1 VPPSLT
7 RDELYRRG
15 RQIVDSAVARL
26 ASEPRR
32 PQRDLQRLIFAWS
45 AYPHYARSV
54 RKVVLA
60 VPDEVALA
68 HVVRHVDSPT
78 PGVSDAAFGALRAAS
93 LDLGDAH
100 EVWEPARLWNVEGAR
115 EAIDAALRHE
125 SGKRRLLASHVASAV
140 PLATF
145 PFRAL
150 AEADPIYTVRW
161 RAIRA
166 LAVLG
171 AHDGLADL
179 FVACLP
185 RDAAATLERQR
196 LDGFSS
202 PHGHELWRTSSEL
215 EAQGVGCKPLR
226 RELERGA

>member
-1 VPPSLT
+1 M
-7 RDELYRRG
+7 
-15 RQIVDSAVARL
+15 
-26 ASEPRR
+26 
-32 PQRDLQRLIFAWS
+32 
-45 AYPHYARSV
+45 
-54 RKVVLA
+54 LA
-60 VPDEVALA
+60 VPDEGALA
-68 HVVRHVDSPT
+68 QVLRHIDSPT
-78 PGVSDAAFGALRAAS
+78 PGVTDAAFGALRAAS
-93 LDLGDAH
+93 QHADARD
-100 EVWEPARLWNVEGAR
+100 VWEPARLWNVDGAR

-171 AHDGLADL
+171 DRDGLADL
-179 FVACLP
+179 LVACLP

-196 LDGFSS
+196 LEGFSS
-202 PHGHELWRTSSEL
+202 PHGYELWRTFREL
-215 EAQGVGCKPLR
+215 EAQLVDCGPLR
-226 RELERGA
+226 RELERGT

>member
-1 VPPSLT
+1 M
-7 RDELYRRG
+7 
-15 RQIVDSAVARL
+15 
-26 ASEPRR
+26 
-32 PQRDLQRLIFAWS
+32 
-45 AYPHYARSV
+45 
-54 RKVVLA
+54 LA

-68 HVVRHVDSPT
+68 HVVPCVDSAT

-93 LDLGDAH
+93 VPLEDARD
-100 EVWEPARLWNVEGAR
+100 VWEPTRLWNVDGAR
-115 EAIDAALRHE
+115 GAIDAALRHE

-171 AHDGLADL
+171 DRDGLADL
-179 FVACLP
+179 LVACLP

-196 LDGFSS
+196 LEGFSS
-202 PHGHELWRTSSEL
+202 PHGYELWRTFREL
-215 EAQGVGCKPLR
+215 EAQLVDCGPLR
-226 RELERGA
+226 RELERGT